1 MPENT
6 PSGRVLLLDGHLP
19 DAGERFARTGRLV
32 AQLTQ
37 NMNFVL
43 DMGARDFVAAH
54 AESRMAA
61 DPLAHQTQPPPG
73 KARQHREKTR
83 GVLADGAAKPSGGWP
98 AHCVG

>member
-61 DPLAHQTQPPPG
+61 DPLHAT
-73 KARQHREKTR
+73 ACRRQ
-83 GVLADGAAKPSGGWP
+83 GQSGRFP
-98 AHCVG
+98 ERFEDRPLTA